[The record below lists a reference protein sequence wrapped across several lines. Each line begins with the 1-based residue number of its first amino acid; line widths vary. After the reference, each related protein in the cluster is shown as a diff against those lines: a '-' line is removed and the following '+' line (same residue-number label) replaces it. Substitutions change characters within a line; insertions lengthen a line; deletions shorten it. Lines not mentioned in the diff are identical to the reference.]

1 MNTSLRSFACIFH
14 VFLLSS
20 IGCGEKAGAGKEK
33 LESFPVVRPTYIDT
47 VFDREHIAEI
57 SSQQNIEIR
66 TRIKG
71 FIEKIH
77 VDEGKPVSEG
87 QLLFTLGSRM
97 YREDLM
103 RATANH
109 KSAFADLKVA
119 EVELKN
125 TQTLA
130 DKRIVSVSELE
141 MARARKEAA
150 QARVEEALAAIGIA
164 RLNLSYTQV
173 RAPYSGI
180 INRIPNKTGSVVEE
194 GTLLTTLSNNREM
207 FAYFNISEREFIEV
221 MKRDSLGDMAEVSL
235 VLANN
240 ESFPYK
246 GRIETAE
253 SEIDRGTGNIAF
265 RARFKNPEQVLRHGA
280 SGKILLREELK
291 QALVIPQKATFEI
304 QDKTFVFVVDS
315 TGRVRTRNIATRLR
329 LPHLYVVQ
337 SGLGPDDRVV
347 LEGIQ
352 VLKEG
357 MKVQPKEL
365 SLKDARID

>member
-1 MNTSLRSFACIFH
+1 MISTST
-14 VFLLSS
+14 
-20 IGCGEKAGAGKEK
+20 GCRDNSGDAKEK
-33 LESFPVVRPTYIDT
+33 IESHPVIRPTAIDT
-47 VFDREHIAEI
+47 VFDREYIAEI
-57 SSQQNIEIR
+57 SSLQNVEIR

-77 VDEGKPVSEG
+77 VDEGKSVSEG

-97 YREDLM
+97 YREDLL
-103 RATANH
+103 RATANY
-109 KSAFADLKVA
+109 KSAVAELKVA

-125 TQTLA
+125 TRTLA
-130 DKRIVSVSELE
+130 DRQIVSVTELE
-141 MARARKEAA
+141 MAVARREAA
-150 QARVEEALAAIGIA
+150 QAKVEEAQAAIGIA
-164 RLNLSYTQV
+164 KLNLSYTQV

-221 MKRDSLGDMAEVSL
+221 VKRDSLGNMAEVSL

-240 ESFPYK
+240 ERFPYK

-265 RARFKNPEQVLRHGA
+265 RARFRNPDQILRHGA
-280 SGKILLREELK
+280 SGKILLREELR

-304 QDKTFVFVVDS
+304 QDKTFVFVLDS
-315 TGRVRTRNIATRLR
+315 SNRVRTRNILTKFR
-329 LPHLYVVQ
+329 LPHLYVVA
-337 SGLGPDDRVV
+337 SGLTPGDRVV
-347 LEGIQ
+347 FEGIQ
-352 VLKEG
+352 LLKDG
-357 MKVQPKEL
+357 MKVDPREIA
-365 SLKDARID
+365 LKDVKVD

>member
-1 MNTSLRSFACIFH
+1 MQASIFKQSFLPAAILMLTS
-14 VFLLSS
+14 
-20 IGCGEKAGAGKEK
+20 CGGGEVADNGAADM
-33 LESFPVVRPTYIDT
+33 FTVIRPTPIDT
-47 VFDREHIAEI
+47 VFDREYIAEI
-57 SSQQNIEIR
+57 SSLQNVEIR

-77 VDEGKPVSEG
+77 VDEGKSVSEG

-109 KSAFADLKVA
+109 KSAIAELKVA

-130 DKRIVSVSELE
+130 EKQIVSTSELE
-141 MARARKEAA
+141 MARARREAA
-150 QARVEEALAAIGIA
+150 QAKVEEAQAAIGIA

-173 RAPYSGI
+173 RAPFTGI

-194 GTLLTTLSNNREM
+194 GALLTTLSNNREM

-221 MKRDSLGDMAEVSL
+221 MKRDSIGNMEEVSL

-240 ESFPYK
+240 EPFPYK

-265 RARFKNPEQVLRHGA
+265 RARFRNPDQILRHGA
-280 SGKILLREELK
+280 SGKILLRKELK
-291 QALVIPQKATFEI
+291 NAIVVPQKATFEI

-315 TGRVRTRNIATRLR
+315 ANKVRTRNIVPRLR
-329 LPHLYVVQ
+329 LPHLYVVGEGVDP
-337 SGLGPDDRVV
+337 SNRVV
-347 LEGIQ
+347 FEGIQ
-352 VLKEG
+352 LLKDG
-357 MKVQPKEL
+357 MKVRTNEVA
-365 SLKDARID
+365 LKDAVLE

>member
-1 MNTSLRSFACIFH
+1 MNHTFRPFACILSA
-14 VFLLSS
+14 LLLAST
-20 IGCGEKAGAGKEK
+20 GCREKNDSGREK
-33 LESFPVVRPTYIDT
+33 VESFPVIRPTRIDT
-47 VFDREHIAEI
+47 VFDREYIAEI
-57 SSQQNIEIR
+57 SSLQNVEIR

-77 VDEGKPVSEG
+77 VDEGKAVAEG

-97 YREDLM
+97 YREDLL

-109 KSAFADLKVA
+109 KSAIAEWKVA
-119 EVELKN
+119 EVEMKN

-130 DKRIVSVSELE
+130 DKQIVSGSELE
-141 MARARKEAA
+141 MARARREAA
-150 QARVEEALAAIGIA
+150 QAKVEEAQAAIGIA
-164 RLNLSYTQV
+164 KLNLSYTQV

-221 MKRDSLGDMAEVSL
+221 MKRDSLGDLAEVSL

-240 ESFPYK
+240 DRFPYK

-265 RARFKNPEQVLRHGA
+265 RARFRNPEQILRHGA
-280 SGKILLREELK
+280 SGKILLREELNG
-291 QALVIPQKATFEI
+291 ALVIPQKSTFEI

-315 TGRVRTRNIATRLR
+315 SDRVRTRNITTRMR

-337 SGLGPDDRVV
+337 SGLNPEDRVL

-352 VLKEG
+352 IVKEG
-357 MKVQPKEL
+357 MRIAPSETTL
-365 SLKDARID
+365 SKARID

>member
-1 MNTSLRSFACIFH
+1 
-14 VFLLSS
+14 
-20 IGCGEKAGAGKEK
+20 
-33 LESFPVVRPTYIDT
+33 
-47 VFDREHIAEI
+47 
-57 SSQQNIEIR
+57 
-66 TRIKG
+66 
-71 FIEKIH
+71 
-77 VDEGKPVSEG
+77 
-87 QLLFTLGSRM
+87 M
-97 YREDLM
+97 YREDLL

-109 KSAFADLKVA
+109 KSAIAELKVA

-130 DKRIVSVSELE
+130 DKQIVSGSELE
-141 MARARKEAA
+141 MARARREAA
-150 QARVEEALAAIGIA
+150 QAKVEEAQAAIGIA

-194 GTLLTTLSNNREM
+194 CTLLTTLSNNREM

-221 MKRDSLGDMAEVSL
+221 MKRDSPGAMAEVSL

-240 ESFPYK
+240 DRFPYN

-265 RARFKNPEQVLRHGA
+265 RARFRNPDQILRHGA
-280 SGKILLREELK
+280 SGKILLREELNG
-291 QALVIPQKATFEI
+291 ALVIPQKSTFEI
-304 QDKTFVFVVDS
+304 QDKTFVFVLDS
-315 TGRVRTRNIATRLR
+315 SDRVRTRNITTRLR

-337 SGLGPDDRVV
+337 SGLGTEDRVL

-352 VLKEG
+352 VVKEG
-357 MKVQPKEL
+357 MRIAPSETTL
-365 SLKDARID
+365 SKARID

>member
-1 MNTSLRSFACIFH
+1 MQTSLIKQ
-14 VFLLSS
+14 S
-20 IGCGEKAGAGKEK
+20 I
-33 LESFPVVRPTYIDT
+33 LPVVLLFAVSCSGGKVAESGAADVYTVIRPTPIDT
-47 VFDREHIAEI
+47 VFDREYIAEI
-57 SSQQNIEIR
+57 SSLQNVEIR

-109 KSAFADLKVA
+109 KSAVADLKVA

-130 DKRIVSVSELE
+130 DKQIVSMSELE
-141 MARARKEAA
+141 MAKARREAA
-150 QARVEEALAAIGIA
+150 QAKVEEAQAAIGIA

-173 RAPYSGI
+173 RAPFSGI

-194 GTLLTTLSNNREM
+194 GALLTTLSNNREM

-221 MKRDSLGDMAEVSL
+221 MKRDSIGKMEEVSL

-240 ESFPYK
+240 EPFPHK

-265 RARFKNPEQVLRHGA
+265 RARFRNPDLILRHGA
-280 SGKILLREELK
+280 SGKILLRKELK
-291 QALVIPQKATFEI
+291 NAIVVPQKATFEI
-304 QDKTFVFVVDS
+304 QDKTFLYIVDEKGVVQ
-315 TGRVRTRNIATRLR
+315 TRNIRTRLR
-329 LPHLYVVQ
+329 LPQLYVVEN
-337 SGLGPDDRVV
+337 GVGPEDRVV
-347 LEGIQ
+347 FEGIQ
-352 VLKEG
+352 L
-357 MKVQPKEL
+357 
-365 SLKDARID
+365 LKDGMIVQTKEVALRDAVLE